1 MDIIELIDSVT
12 EKIAALAW
20 SLFLLTWS
28 IAWTLK
34 GAPIPSSKVKRVGS
48 SLAEDAIWAAFWLAV
63 GTTVFAAVQYVA
75 GMFAESLPPMN
86 TTIGG

>member
-48 SLAEDAIWAAFWLAV
+48 SLAEDAIWAAFWLAL
-63 GTTVFAAVQYVA
+63 GSTVFAGIVKLADIITQA
-75 GMFAESLPPMN
+75 LGL
-86 TTIGG
+86 GG